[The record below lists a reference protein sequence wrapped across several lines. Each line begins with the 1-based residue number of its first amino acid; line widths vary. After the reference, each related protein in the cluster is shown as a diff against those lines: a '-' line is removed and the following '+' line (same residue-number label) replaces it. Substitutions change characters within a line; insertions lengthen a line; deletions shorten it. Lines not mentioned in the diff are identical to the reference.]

1 MSSDD
6 KCPACSKSLEE
17 SERKIV
23 AKQLEKSVSQRYRE
37 ELRKNKQEN
46 AAMIAKFKEEQ
57 KEQLQ
62 AMAKKYQDEKTLLQ
76 KRAAEQEKKDKDSQ
90 KREIAEMRHNY
101 QAQVEHLR
109 EFYGTQ
115 NTALQNELKASFAAQ
130 LEAMK
135 KNYEGLATGNQR
147 QLETLQKYI
156 EDKFVGELKAKV
168 SQLEA
173 DKASAEMRLSEM
185 VRELD
190 QRNAEVVSLK
200 ERLNHA
206 DIMPAG
212 RAKPQIMGDNSEPG
226 SVQEELLK
234 MVKEVA
240 QQREVED
247 YRELEE
253 EGEDTEDEDKRRFWG
268 SKPGKK
274 FGLF

>member
-1 MSSDD
+1 VSSDD
-6 KCPACSKSLEE
+6 KCPACSKPLED

-46 AAMIAKFKEEQ
+46 AAMIAEYKEEQ

-76 KRAAEQEKKDKDSQ
+76 KRTAEQEKKDRDSQ
-90 KREIAEMRHNY
+90 KREIAEMRRNY

-135 KNYEGLATGNQR
+135 KNYEGLAAGNQR

-168 SQLEA
+168 SQLEV

-185 VRELD
+185 VQELD

-200 ERLNHA
+200 EQLNRA
-206 DIMPAG
+206 DIMPTG
-212 RAKPQIMGDNSEPG
+212 RAKPQIMSDNLEPG
-226 SVQEELLK
+226 NVQEELLK

-240 QQREVED
+240 QQREVDD
-247 YRELEE
+247 YGEPEE
-253 EGEDTEDEDKRRFWG
+253 EEEDAEDEDKRRFWG